1 MEILDIYDENDLP
14 TGRTRTKVDA
24 QVEGEYH
31 RIAELWVRNTAGEY
45 LLQKRSHNK
54 KFFPCMWYCTVAGGS
69 IAGEDSMSTCLREA
83 KEELGLVLEP
93 GNARFYKRITEDQV
107 HFHIW
112 LFLQEADLQ
121 ALTPEPYE
129 VEDVMWADV
138 DTIRAMI
145 ASGEFIDLSYYEDF
159 FNWVESEIK

>member
-1 MEILDIYDENDLP
+1 
-14 TGRTRTKVDA
+14 
-24 QVEGEYH
+24 
-31 RIAELWVRNTAGEY
+31 
-45 LLQKRSHNK
+45 
-54 KFFPCMWYCTVAGGS
+54 
-69 IAGEDSMSTCLREA
+69 MSTCLREA